1 MGLRLKI
8 LSGFLALALMLFLA
22 GIWSIY
28 ELSAIG
34 GSGQKLLRENYR
46 SIQAAKMMLES
57 LEREDSA
64 ILLLL
69 LGKWQEGRTI
79 LNAADSSFNAA
90 LQMAKNNL
98 TIPGEQAYTDSIARR
113 YKIYKS
119 LWEKPVV
126 STYKEGNLDWYFRE
140 VHQAFLNTKAAVNS
154 LMEVNSS
161 AMYNTATEVRE
172 RANRAITPGIIAM
185 IAALVFSL
193 LFNFFINYYVVSP
206 VIRITRGIKQFLEEQ
221 RPFDVEVESHDELKE
236 LGNLVMT
243 LVSRAGKPRG

>member
-34 GSGQKLLRENYR
+34 ESGQKLLRENYR

-79 LNAADSSFNAA
+79 LNAADSSFSAA
-90 LQMAKNNL
+90 LQMARSNL
-98 TIPGEQAYTDSIARR
+98 TIPGEQAYTDSIAQR
-113 YKIYKS
+113 YRLYKS
-119 LWEKPVV
+119 LWEKPIV
-126 STYKEGNLDWYFRE
+126 STYKEGNLDWYFGE
-140 VHQAFLNTKAAVNS
+140 VHRAFLEAKAAVNA

-161 AMYNTATEVRE
+161 AMYKTATEVRE

-193 LFNFFINYYVVSP
+193 LFNFFVNYYVVSP
-206 VIRITRGIKQFLEEQ
+206 VIRIARGIEQFLEEH
-221 RPFDVEVESHDELKE
+221 RPFDVEVESNDELKE

-243 LVSRAGKPRG
+243 LVSRAGKPRD